1 MNNQLFNAGFVRTC
15 FKAVALAAGL
25 LMHFQVH
32 ALAVVDAKLEEL
44 ADQARVTLF
53 FDQDFDGKLGLFRIA
68 NPARQVLDFPVHPFS
83 VVHILPRGVPQRKFL
98 NHFAWFLGIFLV
110 HYDGIS
116 VTCC

>member
-25 LMHFQVH
+25 LMHLQVH

-68 NPARQVLDFPVHPFS
+68 NPARQVLDFPVELGNRT
-83 VVHILPRGVPQRKFL
+83 LPMAFPSGSRIKRP
-98 NHFAWFLGIFLV
+98 
-110 HYDGIS
+110 S
-116 VTCC
+116 

>member
-68 NPARQVLDFPVHPFS
+68 NPARQVLDFPVELGTARYPWLF
-83 VVHILPRGVPQRKFL
+83 PRAAESKRP
-98 NHFAWFLGIFLV
+98 
-110 HYDGIS
+110 S
-116 VTCC
+116 